1 MARRLRFI
9 PEGGALVEVTCR
21 TVQSRFLLR
30 PSPELNDIIVGILG
44 RAQRIYEVVV
54 IAAAFA
60 SNHYHLAV
68 WVTDAKQL
76 ADFMRDV
83 NSNLALEVQRLT
95 GWKHGIWARRY
106 QAILISDEAGAQVER
121 LKYIIAHG
129 VKEGLVARVL
139 DWPGVHCAAA
149 LLEGLSL
156 EGTWFNRTAEYGARQ
171 RGKSF
176 HVRDFAQTETLRF
189 EPLPCWA
196 HLTPEQYRAK
206 IAELIAEIEAEA
218 AADRAQTGCPALGVK
233 AILRQ
238 KPTDQPVKTKASPA
252 PLFHAFSRKVRK
264 ELYEAYGWFVAAF
277 REAADKLK
285 DGDRTARFPTGS
297 FPPHL
302 PFVSDQPP
310 RGLIPVPG

>member
-1 MARRLRFI
+1 M
-9 PEGGALVEVTCR
+9 
-21 TVQSRFLLR
+21 
-30 PSPELNDIIVGILG
+30 
-44 RAQRIYEVVV
+44 
-54 IAAAFA
+54 IAAAVA

-106 QAILISDEAGAQVER
+106 QAIVISDETGAQVER

-129 VKEGLVARVL
+129 VKEGLVARIL

-149 LLEGLSL
+149 LLEGHPL
-156 EGTWFNRTAEYGARQ
+156 EGTWFNRTAEYSARQ

-218 AADRAQTGCPALGVK
+218 AAEREQTGCPPLGAK

-238 KPTDQPVKTKASPA
+238 KPTDQPVKTKTSPA

-264 ELYEAYGWFVAAF
+264 ELYEGYGWFVAAF
-277 REAADKLK
+277 QEAADKLK
-285 DGDRTARFPTGS
+285 DGDRTAQFPTGS